1 MVGLLDENDY
11 LILALDAVLDTDAG
25 NVALQENE
33 MVAVVVRLGSEFACD
48 HHST

>member
-25 NVALQENE
+25 NVALQGNE
-33 MVAVVVRLGSEFACD
+33 MVAVRLGSEFACD